1 MYFAFFVAVIMVYG
15 ITTWISSKSEMPPE
29 VRKNLPPEDIEL
41 IHNELQAR
49 GHWGLLLIL
58 IAMFPIM
65 FYLCLY

>member
-1 MYFAFFVAVIMVYG
+1 MYFAFFVAVILIYG
-15 ITTWISSKSEMPPE
+15 ITTWISSKSEMPLE
-29 VRKNLPPEDIEL
+29 VRKNLPPKDIEL